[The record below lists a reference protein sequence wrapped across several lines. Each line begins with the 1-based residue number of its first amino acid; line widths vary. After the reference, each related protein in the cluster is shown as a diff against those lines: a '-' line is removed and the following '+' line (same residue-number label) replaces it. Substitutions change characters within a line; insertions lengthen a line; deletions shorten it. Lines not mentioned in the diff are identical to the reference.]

1 MTYVRRGLP
10 QSSAGYS
17 FAALFHNPNE
27 GSPITV
33 TAPLQYIDLCYAV
46 TTLSKPEKVEYG
58 DEQGRRPVFHWTHK
72 NSSGAQAVF
81 PAVFLSLLF

>member
-17 FAALFHNPNE
+17 FTALFHNPNE

-46 TTLSKPEKVEYG
+46 TTLSKPEKVEYDIEAG
-58 DEQGRRPVFHWTHK
+58 
-72 NSSGAQAVF
+72 
-81 PAVFLSLLF
+81 LSRQYHRLI